1 MTENTCS
8 IIGKVFALMRDPGG
22 RERLER
28 FLEESETIMTTAE
41 VAAMTRWSTRHVQ
54 KLCALKRLPHI
65 PGNPHLFIYSDLMAE
80 LRKMQVGGDFG
91 RYKTVRKMETKCPAR
106 MRIQNT

>member
-1 MTENTCS
+1 MNSENCTL
-8 IIGKVFALMRDPGG
+8 IGKVFAFCEATGG

-28 FLEESETIMTTAE
+28 FLEEQDRLMTTAE

-54 KLCALKRLPHI
+54 KLCSLKRLPHI
-65 PGNPHLFIYSDLMAE
+65 PGNPNLFIFSDLMAE

-91 RYKTVRKMETKCPAR
+91 RHKAATKLSTIRPTAKGAR
-106 MRIQNT
+106 P